1 MAHSKP
7 LEFLAKA
14 QEDPQISDRVF
25 AAVERGGLVTAEEV
39 LRIASEAG
47 FSFTREEFERDVRKK
62 LDERFAAGEHGLATM
77 LKPKK
82 PPQSSC
88 AKGCLSYT
96 VSWHPT
102 RE

>member
-14 QEDPQISDRVF
+14 QEDPKIADRVF
-25 AAVERGGLVTAEEV
+25 AAVEKGGMVTAEEV

-47 FSFTREEFERDVRKK
+47 FSFTREEFERDVRKN
-62 LDERFAAGEHGLATM
+62 LEERFAAGDQSLATM
-77 LKPKK
+77 LKTKG

-96 VSWHPT
+96 VSWHLPKA
-102 RE
+102 